1 MNRKE
6 NQWVINYI
14 NIPMEYPHNVIL
26 CSSKKK
32 KKKEKKK
39 MKNVS
44 ECFHGSISGTI
55 FLNINLEKEKW

>member
-14 NIPMEYPHNVIL
+14 NIHHGISTQCHIMQL
-26 CSSKKK
+26 KKK
-32 KKKEKKK
+32 KRKKEK

-44 ECFHGSISGTI
+44 ECFHGRISGDI
-55 FLNINLEKEKW
+55 FLKQS